1 MTIGELLKCG
11 ADTLCGAGIEN
22 YSGEVRD
29 IIMHLMGYSASELF
43 MHSTDEADPAVS
55 QKFSD
60 MIRKRC
66 THYPLQ
72 YILGETC
79 FMGYTF
85 KCRENVLIPRY
96 DTENLVA
103 AAAESINSPDS
114 LQVLDMCTG
123 TGCIGISFYMERLKK
138 GVRDKVTLADIS
150 DDAIAAATEN
160 RKLFGESCIEDVE
173 IIKTDL
179 FSGLGGRKYDVL
191 LSNPPY
197 IPTEECDKLETD
209 VRDYEP
215 RLALDGDIDG
225 LSFYKRIISE
235 MGEYLNDNSYIYMEI
250 GYDQYEGVRKLM
262 EDAGYDDISL
272 IKDLNGLD
280 RVVSCRKRIN
290 R

>member
-1 MTIGELLKCG
+1 MTISELLKSG
-11 ADTLCGAGIEN
+11 ADTLCGVGIEN

-29 IIMHLMGYSASELF
+29 IIMHLTGYSASELF
-43 MHSTDEADPAVS
+43 IHSTDEADPAVS
-55 QKFSD
+55 QKFSE

-85 KCRENVLIPRY
+85 KCMENVLIPRY

-103 AAAESINSPDS
+103 AAADSIRSRES

-123 TGCIGISFYMERLKK
+123 TGCIGISYYMERLKQE
-138 GVRDKVTLADIS
+138 VRDKVTLADIS
-150 DDAIAAATEN
+150 DHAIAAATEN
-160 RKLFGESCIEDVE
+160 RKLFGESCLEDIE

-179 FSGLGGRKYDVL
+179 FSGLSGRKYDVL

-197 IPTEECDKLETD
+197 IPTEECDRLETD

-225 LSFYKRIISE
+225 LAFYKRIISE
-235 MGEYLNDNSYIYMEI
+235 MGEYLNDNAYIYMEI

-262 EDAGYDDISL
+262 EDAGYVDIAL
-272 IKDLNGLD
+272 IKDLSGLD